1 MKFKKIATAAI
12 VSVSALAL
20 SGCLTLPGEFTSEA
34 VINADGTYSFS
45 YSGDVQIITM
55 AMIMAEAAKAGAN
68 REFTPYCYGP
78 VGSSMSQYGAVEVA
92 TEVAADVAA
101 EEAAEAAARAAD
113 AAVADGAAAVD
124 AAYDPENDPYAE
136 RECSPEEIAS
146 QRAEFD
152 ASNEREKQEAKDMQA
167 MLGGI
172 DPTNPETI
180 ADFTDRLERQRGW
193 ESVEWVKG
201 GTFKVVYKTTGMLND
216 NFGFPLIADVP
227 TGQPFLTIARWDDNS
242 VYVSAPGF
250 SSGDAAG
257 VGSLGMMGAIF
268 GASSGKGPSQKEMD
282 ELGIKNISGTFT
294 VRTNGTIRT
303 NNTEKGPVTEGG
315 MQVMRWKV
323 GGSSSTGAPATL
335 IQL

>member
-1 MKFKKIATAAI
+1 MMLKKIATI
-12 VSVSALAL
+12 SLVSVSALAL

-34 VINADGTYSFS
+34 VINADGTYAFT
-45 YSGDVQIITM
+45 YTGDVQIITM
-55 AMIMAEAAKAGAN
+55 AMMMAEAAKSGAN

-78 VGSSMSQYGAVEVA
+78 VGSSMSQYGMAEAAVEAVEM
-92 TEVAADVAA
+92 T
-101 EEAAEAAARAAD
+101 EEAADPAE
-113 AAVADGAAAVD
+113 VVD
-124 AAYDPENDPYAE
+124 VVSEEDPYAE
-136 RECSPEEIAS
+136 RECTPEEIAS
-146 QRAEFD
+146 QREEFD
-152 ASNEREKQEAKDMQA
+152 RSIEREKQEARDMQA

-172 DPTNPETI
+172 DPTDPETI

-201 GTFKVVYKTTGMLND
+201 GTFEVVYKTSGVLND

-227 TGQPFLTIARWDDNS
+227 TGQPFLTMTRWDDNS

-257 VGSLGMMGAIF
+257 MGSLGMMGAIF
-268 GASSGKGPSQKEMD
+268 GGGSGKGPSQKEMD

-303 NNTEKGPVTEGG
+303 NNTEKGPMTEGG

>member
-1 MKFKKIATAAI
+1 MMLKKIATI
-12 VSVSALAL
+12 SLVSVSALAL

-34 VINADGTYSFS
+34 VINADGTYAFT
-45 YSGDVQIITM
+45 YTGDVQIITM
-55 AMIMAEAAKAGAN
+55 AMMMAEAAKSGAN

-78 VGSSMSQYGAVEVA
+78 VGSSMSQYGMAEAAVEAVEM
-92 TEVAADVAA
+92 T
-101 EEAAEAAARAAD
+101 EEAADPAE
-113 AAVADGAAAVD
+113 VVD
-124 AAYDPENDPYAE
+124 VVSEEDPYAE
-136 RECSPEEIAS
+136 RECTPEEIAS
-146 QRAEFD
+146 QREEFD
-152 ASNEREKQEAKDMQA
+152 RSIEREKQEARDMQA

-172 DPTNPETI
+172 DPTDPETI

-201 GTFKVVYKTTGMLND
+201 GTFEVVYKTSGVLND

-227 TGQPFLTIARWDDNS
+227 TGQPFLTMTRWDDNS

-257 VGSLGMMGAIF
+257 MGSLGMMGAIF
-268 GASSGKGPSQKEMD
+268 GGGSGKGPSQKEMD

>member
-1 MKFKKIATAAI
+1 MMLKKITTI
-12 VSVSALAL
+12 SLVSVSALAL

-34 VINADGTYSFS
+34 VIYADGTYAFS
-45 YSGDVQIITM
+45 YTGDVQIITM
-55 AMIMAEAAKAGAN
+55 AMMMAEAAKSGAN

-78 VGSSMSQYGAVEVA
+78 VGSSMSQYGTAEAAVEA
-92 TEVAADVAA
+92 LEMT
-101 EEAAEAAARAAD
+101 EEAADPAE
-113 AAVADGAAAVD
+113 VVD
-124 AAYDPENDPYAE
+124 VVSEEDPYAQ
-136 RECSPEEIAS
+136 RECTAEEIAA
-146 QRAEFD
+146 QREEFD
-152 ASNEREKQEAKDMQA
+152 ASIAREKQEAKEMSA
-167 MLGGI
+167 MMGGL
-172 DPTNPETI
+172 DPTDPETI

-201 GTFKVVYKTTGMLND
+201 GTFKVVYKTTGVLND

-250 SSGDAAG
+250 ASGDAAG
-257 VGSLGMMGAIF
+257 MGSLGMMGAMF

>member
-1 MKFKKIATAAI
+1 MMLKKIATI
-12 VSVSALAL
+12 SMVSVSALAL

-34 VINADGTYSFS
+34 VINADGTYAFS
-45 YSGDVQIITM
+45 YSGDVQIITL
-55 AMIMAEAAKAGAN
+55 AMMMAEAGKASAN

-78 VGSSMSQYGAVEVA
+78 EGSSLSQYGDAGAIEISSDA
-92 TEVAADVAA
+92 AA
-101 EEAAEAAARAAD
+101 EGAAAYD
-113 AAVADGAAAVD
+113 AAVAAGAAAAATD
-124 AAYDPENDPYAE
+124 AAASAEVDYVDPYAPRDCTAE
-136 RECSPEEIAS
+136 ELAAQRE
-146 QRAEFD
+146 EFD
-152 ASNEREKQEAKDMQA
+152 ASIAREKQEAKEMGA

-172 DPTNPETI
+172 DPTDPETI

-201 GTFKVVYKTTGMLND
+201 GTFKVVYKTNGVLND

-227 TGQPFLTIARWDDNS
+227 TGQPFLTIHRWDDNS
-242 VYVSAPGF
+242 VHVSAPGF
-250 SSGDAAG
+250 SSGDASG
-257 VGSLGMMGAIF
+257 MGSLGMMGAMF

-294 VRTNGTIRT
+294 VRTNGTVRT
-303 NNTEKGPVTEGG
+303 NNTETGPASEGG

-323 GGSSSTGAPATL
+323 GGTSSTGAPATL